1 MMTIMDKIMLIFGFL
16 VGMVFFMVIGVEVFL
31 SYESINFVAES
42 WTYLVIMSVL
52 CLIVTIF
59 ILSYMLSALVFIYI
73 LIADIILTHKYNKS
87 KDE

>member
-52 CLIVTIF
+52 CLIVAIF
-59 ILSYMLSALVFIYI
+59 ILSYMISALVFIYI

>member
-1 MMTIMDKIMLIFGFL
+1 MMTIIDKIMLIFGFL
-16 VGMVFFMVIGVEVFL
+16 VGVVFFMVVGVEVFL

-52 CLIVTIF
+52 CLIVAIF

>member
-1 MMTIMDKIMLIFGFL
+1 MMTIIDKIMLIFGFL

-52 CLIVTIF
+52 CLIVAIF
-59 ILSYMLSALVFIYI
+59 ILSYMISALVFIYI

>member
-1 MMTIMDKIMLIFGFL
+1 MMTIIDKIMLIFGFL
-16 VGMVFFMVIGVEVFL
+16 VGMVFFIVVGVEVFL

-52 CLIVTIF
+52 CLIVAIF
-59 ILSYMLSALVFIYI
+59 ILSYMISALVFIYI

>member
-1 MMTIMDKIMLIFGFL
+1 MTILDKIMLVFGLL
-16 VGMVFFMVIGVEVFL
+16 VGMIFFAAVGVELFL

-42 WTYLVIMSVL
+42 WSYLVIMSVL
-52 CLIVTIF
+52 CLIASIF
-59 ILSYMLSALVFIYI
+59 ILSYMIIALVFMYI